1 MQDRQISLN
10 RNFGPTYTAR
20 LGFFLDSSFK
30 THPCSAS
37 LAIHI
42 AGAWQ
47 LPYPVARQILVFR
60 ITSTLLLAASLIF
73 ASLSSGQTSD
83 GRPSANQFVRQI
95 IDNEL
100 QAENNDH
107 SHWMLRLETRKSG
120 KTEVREVVET
130 KDGDLD
136 WLISVNGKPLPQDQ
150 RRERERGLQR
160 LISNPAELKR
170 SQREKDE
177 DQGRSQRLLKLLPD
191 ALVFEYGEQREDL
204 VELKFKPN
212 PHFRPPSHEAAVV
225 HAMEGV
231 LWVNGRQKRL
241 VEISGHLIHPVKF
254 GAGLLGH
261 LDAGGHFH
269 VKQEEVQPGYWEL
282 AVLDVDMKGKALF
295 FKTIGVQEETKRTM
309 FRRVRDDLTAAQGAD
324 LLNQQGRTI
333 SGAATPQSILRRCCF
348 RALVPNRAIE
358 VDRIA
363 RIRDLGLDLA
373 YCLKCG

>member
-1 MQDRQISLN
+1 MGIENRQFSGSKPCELAL
-10 RNFGPTYTAR
+10 FGRGTGPVVK
-20 LGFFLDSSFK
+20 G
-30 THPCSAS
+30 
-37 LAIHI
+37 

-47 LPYPVARQILVFR
+47 LRHPLARQIIMFKVTITLV
-60 ITSTLLLAASLIF
+60 LAASLLF
-73 ASLSSGQTSD
+73 TSLSSAQTSH
-83 GRPSANQFVRQI
+83 GRPPANEFARQI

-100 QAENNDH
+100 QAEKNDH

-136 WLISVNGKPLPQDQ
+136 WMISVNGKPLPEDQ
-150 RRERERGLQR
+150 RHEREQGLQR

-177 DQGRSQRLLKLLPD
+177 DQVRSERLLKTLPD

-212 PHFRPPSHEAAVV
+212 PHFRPPSHEAAAV

-231 LWVNGRQKRL
+231 LWVNGRQQRL
-241 VEISGHLIHPVKF
+241 VEISGHLTHPVKF
-254 GAGLLGH
+254 GGGLLGH
-261 LDAGGHFH
+261 LDAGGHFY

-295 FKTIGVQEETKRTM
+295 FKTIGVQEEMKRSM
-309 FRRVRDDLTAAQGAD
+309 FRRVQDNLTAAQGAN
-324 LLNQQGRTI
+324 LLYQQVRTMSKI
-333 SGAATPQSILRRCCF
+333 SFKAETAVSSHCRRDGCSGWPLRLVIVSWLAAST
-348 RALVPNRAIE
+348 
-358 VDRIA
+358 
-363 RIRDLGLDLA
+363 
-373 YCLKCG
+373 